1 MKSTSFIAWGTL
13 PKFSAVAFFC
23 MLLLGFFLL
32 GPSYGKSGREIDAGV
47 DAALERF
54 YKEVDGAR
62 EFAKNAKGLLILPN
76 VKKAAF
82 IIGGEYGQGALRI
95 GGQTVNYYNIVSGS
109 FGLQIGVEGKDILI
123 AFMTDDAL
131 TAFRASQ
138 GWEAGVD
145 GNIALIDIGAGGRVD
160 TTTTRDPIVGFVFD
174 VKGLIADVS
183 LKGAKITKLD
193 KAK

>member
-1 MKSTSFIAWGTL
+1 MKSTSFIVSGTL
-13 PKFSAVAFFC
+13 PKFLGPAFFS
-23 MLLLGFFLL
+23 MLLFGFLL
-32 GPSYGKSGREIDAGV
+32 SGISYGKSGREIDASV
-47 DAALERF
+47 DVALERF
-54 YKEVDGAR
+54 YKQVDGAR
-62 EFAKNAKGLLILPN
+62 EFAKNAKGLLVLPN

-95 GGQTVNYYNIVSGS
+95 GGETVDYYNIVSGS
-109 FGLQIGVEGKDILI
+109 FGLQIGAEGKDIII
-123 AFMTDDAL
+123 AFMTEEVL

-145 GNIALIDIGAGGRVD
+145 GNIALITVGAGGRVD

-193 KAK
+193 KTN